1 MQTSGLSVLVTS
13 GGTIEDIDTVRSITN
28 HSTGRLGCLVADE
41 FSRAGA
47 RVTYIC
53 GENAARPGLPP
64 EQTLTIRSAGQLAST
79 LERLLRKRTFD
90 CVVHA
95 MAVSDFTP
103 TGVFTPAQLASALE
117 HRISN
122 GKLSP
127 EAVEE
132 ALRSAAR
139 QPEKKISS
147 RSGQLLL
154 ALEQTPKAI
163 GMIKTLQPG
172 TLLVGFKLLSG
183 AGEDELIAAGRELIR
198 QNGCDL
204 VLLNDLTGISADGHQ
219 AMLMDASGVLRRA
232 GTKPEIARMIFEQVL
247 TRKGVAI

>member
-1 MQTSGLSVLVTS
+1 MQARDISVLVTS
-13 GGTIEDIDTVRSITN
+13 GGTIEDIDTVRSVTN

-41 FSRAGA
+41 FSRSGA
-47 RVTYIC
+47 RVTYLC
-53 GENAARPGLPP
+53 GENAARPSLPP

-79 LERLLRKRTFD
+79 LERLLRERPFD

-117 HRISN
+117 HRRSE
-122 GKLSP
+122 GKLTP
-127 EAVEE
+127 EAVED
-132 ALRSAAR
+132 ALVSAAR

-147 RSGQLLL
+147 RSGRLLL

-163 GMIKTLQPG
+163 AKIKTIQPG
-172 TLLVGFKLLSG
+172 ILLVGFKLLSG
-183 AGEDELIAAGRELIR
+183 AGEDELIAAGQELIR

-204 VLLNDLTGISADGHQ
+204 VLLNDLTGISAENHW
-219 AMLMDASGVLRRA
+219 AMLMDESGVVRRA
-232 GTKPEIARMIFEQVL
+232 GTKPEIARMIFERVFEM
-247 TRKGVAI
+247 KGVPI